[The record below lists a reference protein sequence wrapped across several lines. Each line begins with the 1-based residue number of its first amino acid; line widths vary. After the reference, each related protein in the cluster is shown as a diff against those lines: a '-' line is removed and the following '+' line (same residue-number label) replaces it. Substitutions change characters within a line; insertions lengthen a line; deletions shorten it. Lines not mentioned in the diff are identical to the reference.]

1 VCSSDLDLDAITAAH
16 GTTAAAVADAFE
28 RLIEPER
35 DGLVVVEG
43 NRIRVTEA
51 GRPLVRI
58 VAAAFDV
65 YLARAAARHS
75 VAV

>member
-1 VCSSDLDLDAITAAH
+1 LVRIDGHRLTVTDL
-16 GTTAAAVADAFE
+16 
-28 RLIEPER
+28 
-35 DGLVVVEG
+35 
-43 NRIRVTEA
+43 